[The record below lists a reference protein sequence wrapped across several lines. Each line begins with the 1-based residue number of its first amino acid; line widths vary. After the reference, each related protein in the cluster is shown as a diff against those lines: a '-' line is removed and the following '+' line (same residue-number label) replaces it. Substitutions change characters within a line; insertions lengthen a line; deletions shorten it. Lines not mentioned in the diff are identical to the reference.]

1 MDERSTLQMITEAVL
16 SNTYF
21 LVAFIALIII
31 GAIALRVA
39 LGKPDDDY
47 EYKAD

>member
-1 MDERSTLQMITEAVL
+1 MEERSTLQMITEAVL

-21 LVAFIALIII
+21 LVAFIILVCVCAV
-31 GAIALRVA
+31 ALRVA